1 MNWDQIEARWEQ
13 FRGKALTQWGRLNH
27 SDVDVVAGKRTEL
40 AGRIQIR
47 YGVARE
53 DAENQI
59 DSWMRSL

>member
-13 FRGKALTQWGRLNH
+13 FRGKALAQWGRLNH
-27 SDVDVVAGKRTEL
+27 LDVDVVAGKRTEL
-40 AGRIQIR
+40 AGRIQVR

>member
-27 SDVDVVAGKRTEL
+27 SDLDVVNGKRKEL
-40 AGRIQIR
+40 AGRIQER